1 MSDHVR
7 VSRSC
12 VIPESEF
19 RFRFTRSG
27 GPGGQ
32 NVNKRDTQVEL
43 IFDVDGS
50 PSLGPRQRERILAK
64 LANRID
70 AEGRLRL
77 VVSDQRTQGRN
88 REIAVERFCKLL
100 ADALKP
106 DPPKRRATKPSRR
119 AVDRRIRS
127 KKIRGERK
135 RSRGRP
141 DDD

>member
-1 MSDHVR
+1 
-7 VSRSC
+7 
-12 VIPESEF
+12 VIPEGEF
-19 RFRFTRSG
+19 RFRFARSS

-43 IFDVDGS
+43 IFDVAGS

-70 AEGRLRL
+70 AEGRLRI

-88 REIAVERFCKLL
+88 REIAIERACSLI
-100 ADALKP
+100 AEALKP
-106 DPPKRRATKPSRR
+106 DPPKRRATRPSKSATERR
-119 AVDRRIRS
+119 LRS
-127 KKIRGERK
+127 KKLRGEQK
-135 RSRGRP
+135 RSRARP